1 MRADVDVTESEIEQT
16 FFFVSVDCSTDTL
29 VVENEVGVEFTV
41 LIDAAGT
48 VRAKGLVM
56 MREQGF
62 MDKPGEETRA
72 KLEELK
78 FLESSIGPTGMLAM
92 NPFLRLSQKDL
103 WQIYMLSS

>member
-1 MRADVDVTESEIEQT
+1 MLCYLRLHKELAM
-16 FFFVSVDCSTDTL
+16 
-29 VVENEVGVEFTV
+29 
-41 LIDAAGT
+41 
-48 VRAKGLVM
+48 RAKGLVM

-78 FLESSIGPTGMLAM
+78 YLESSIGPTGMLAM